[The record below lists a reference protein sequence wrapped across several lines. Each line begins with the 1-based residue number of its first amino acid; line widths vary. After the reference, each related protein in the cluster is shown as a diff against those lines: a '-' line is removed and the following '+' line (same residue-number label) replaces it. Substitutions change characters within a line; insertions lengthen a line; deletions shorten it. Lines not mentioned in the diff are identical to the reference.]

1 MFRPR
6 DVSRGHLYLFLTC
19 FGFESPY
26 REHFYLFFNAFWF
39 QDPFSRT
46 FLLIFQRILA
56 LETFLYIFLLVSA
69 STTLLMNSSR
79 YFSTHFGLE
88 ILSHGHFTLFSSMFW
103 PRQPFSWIVHAI
115 FQHVL
120 SQRSFLT
127 DSSPYFPPCFGLD
140 NPSQF
145 DLLFSALCLR
155 DAFPW
160 TVLPTSTKFCPR
172 DPLFCLLDNF
182 HRILSLNASLLFP
195 TFSLNVSLLFFS

>member
-1 MFRPR
+1 VFRPR

-19 FGFESPY
+19 FGFEAPY
-26 REHFYLFFNAFWF
+26 REHFYLFFNAFWPR
-39 QDPFSRT
+39 DPFSRT

-56 LETFLYIFLLVSA
+56 SRPFLADI
-69 STTLLMNSSR
+69 ST
-79 YFSTHFGLE
+79 YFSTHFGFE
-88 ILSHGHFTLFSSMFW
+88 ILSRGHFSLFSSMFR